1 MIIGVDA
8 SCFGNKRGFGRFT
21 ADLFDSLLAIDTKN
35 HYVFFADRETSESGA
50 LPAGV
55 DVVVANTKVS
65 PVKAAAASGR
75 RSLPDVWAMTRAVMS
90 SKVDLFFFPA
100 VYSYFPILNRTKILL
115 TIHDMIA
122 DNNPKLIFPNDRAK
136 WFWKLKQNLA
146 IKQADVVLTV
156 SENSKREIAGHFGVD
171 PQRIRVI
178 SEGARDIFTP
188 KNGSSDRGGVSRLGL
203 TADDT
208 ILLYV
213 GGISPHKNLAA
224 LIEAFSVVRTRCVGG
239 GLKLVLVGDYKDDPF
254 LSDYPNLKA
263 QVAKLGLGDSVLFT
277 GYVKDGDLVE
287 LYQAAAAL
295 VFPSIEEGFG
305 LPALEAMSCG
315 TPVIA
320 SDTGSLPEVLGD
332 AGRYFDPR
340 NVASMSDAVIEV
352 LSNGRLQSEM
362 RTIGLR
368 RSKDFTWKR
377 AAEDLLSVFEDLDK
391 R

>member
-21 ADLFDSLLAIDTKN
+21 AELFNSLLTIDTN
-35 HYVFFADRETSESGA
+35 NRYIFFADRETSESGS
-50 LPAGV
+50 LPAGIE
-55 DVVVANTKVS
+55 VVVANTKVS

-90 SKVDLFFFPA
+90 AEVDLFFFPA

-122 DNNPKLIFPNDRAK
+122 DNNPKLIFPNNRAK
-136 WFWKLKQNLA
+136 LFWKLKQNLA
-146 IKQADVVLTV
+146 VKQADAVLTV

-171 PQRIRVI
+171 PRQIRVI
-178 SEGARDIFTP
+178 CEGAREIFTP
-188 KNGSSDRGGVSRLGL
+188 KNGSSDQADLSRLGL
-203 TADDT
+203 SAADR

-213 GGISPHKNLAA
+213 GGISPHKNLSK
-224 LIEAFSVVRTRCVGG
+224 LIESFSMVRSKCGG
-239 GLKLVLVGDYKDDPF
+239 DLKLVLVGDYKDDPF

-263 QVAKLGLGDSVLFT
+263 SVGKLELNDSVLFT
-277 GYVKDGDLVE
+277 GYVSDGDLVH
-287 LYQAAAAL
+287 LYRAAEAL

-305 LPALEAMSCG
+305 LPAIEAMSCG
-315 TPVIA
+315 TPVVA
-320 SDTGSLPEVLGD
+320 SETGSLPEVLGD

-340 NVASMSDAVIEV
+340 DAGSISNAIEKV
-352 LSNGRLQSEM
+352 LSDERLRTEM
-362 RTIGLR
+362 REIGLR
-368 RSKDFTWKR
+368 RSRDFTWDR
-377 AAEDLLSVFEDLDK
+377 AAEDLISVFEDMSK